1 MSTTRKILIETKYNE
16 LIKHIETYNIN
27 ILPKLDDDFDVIE
40 LLFFFNFYFGGC
52 KDYNFK
58 EPLLDI
64 IKTKNIKISDD
75 TFSKLYPVIETFLIF
90 FKNLT

>member
-1 MSTTRKILIETKYNE
+1 MTTTRKKLIESKYNE
-16 LIKHIETYNIN
+16 LIKNIETYNIN
-27 ILPKLDDDFDVIE
+27 ILPKLDDEFDVIE

-52 KDYNFK
+52 KDNFK

-64 IKTKNIKISDD
+64 IKTKNINISDD
-75 TFSKLYPVIETFLIF
+75 TFNTLYPTIETFLIF

>member
-1 MSTTRKILIETKYNE
+1 MSTTRKKIIETKYNE

-52 KDYNFK
+52 KDNFK

-64 IKTKNIKISDD
+64 IKAKNINISDD
-75 TFSKLYPVIETFLIF
+75 VFNKLYPVIESFLIF

>member
-1 MSTTRKILIETKYNE
+1 MSTTRKILIETKYNQ

-52 KDYNFK
+52 KDNFK

>member
-16 LIKHIETYNIN
+16 LIKHIGTYNIN
-27 ILPKLDDDFDVIE
+27 ILPPLSDEFDVIE

-52 KDYNFK
+52 KDNFK

-75 TFSKLYPVIETFLIF
+75 TFNKLYPIIETVLIF

>member
-1 MSTTRKILIETKYNE
+1 MSTTRKKLIETKYNE
-16 LIKHIETYNIN
+16 LIKHSETKYNLN

-52 KDYNFK
+52 KDNFK

-75 TFSKLYPVIETFLIF
+75 TFTKLYPVIETFLIF